1 MGELT
6 PRVEEV
12 WDGTYQINTYSE
24 DIDLTFNQYLVHD
37 ESPALVHAGSAPR
50 FDAVVEGVNRVC
62 SVDDLDYVLVTHFE
76 SDECGALSRFL
87 ERNPAI
93 DPVCSEITARQLRGF
108 GLHPDP
114 VVKAGGETLDLG
126 SRTIEFLDYPAE
138 MHLWNGVLAYD
149 RTHRGLFSA
158 DLFRRRGPVDEQ
170 VIVEDLSL
178 TEIPRDRIPDP
189 KKREA
194 MADRLADLSPRW
206 VAPGHG
212 PVIQVP
218 RGESRVAD
226 GT

>member
-1 MGELT
+1 MGELA

-12 WDGTYQINTYSE
+12 WEGTYQINTYSE
-24 DIDLTFNQYLVHD
+24 DIDLTFNQYLVD
-37 ESPALVHAGSAPR
+37 ADSPALVHAGSAQR
-50 FDAVVEGVNRVC
+50 FDAVVEGVSRVC
-62 SVDDLDYVLVTHFE
+62 SVDELDYVLITHFE

-87 ERNPAI
+87 DRNPDI

-108 GLHPDP
+108 DLHRDP
-114 VVKAGGETLDLG
+114 VIRDGGETLDLG
-126 SRTIEFLDYPAE
+126 SRTLEFLDYPAE

-178 TEIPRDRIPDP
+178 TEIPRDRIPDA

-194 MADRLADLSPRW
+194 MADRLADLSPRRI
-206 VAPGHG
+206 APGHG
-212 PVIQVP
+212 PVIQVSQD
-218 RGESRVAD
+218 ENRVAD
-226 GT
+226 